1 MHGLF
6 WLTANLAERAPVLIA
21 VDDAHWADQMSLRF
35 ALYLGR
41 RVDDLAVV
49 LLIVTRPISEQV
61 DNELLV
67 ELSALPGATRLRPA
81 PLTEPDVGRLIEH
94 HRLPDADE
102 QFVTACYRATGGNPF
117 LLGELLAG
125 LVAEGVSGAAGDAAR
140 VEGFAPEGIVRWLLA
155 RLGALGEDA
164 GRLAAAF
171 SVLGAVSLADAAA
184 LANIEPSAAAAA
196 ADELV
201 GAHILVPGRAY
212 EFAHPVLQAAVYD
225 GLGPA
230 RRAEAHARAARLTS
244 ASGGSVRRVAAHLLS
259 SDPGHDDWVI
269 DVLRAAAH
277 EAGASGAPAAAVGY
291 LERALAETQAAEA
304 CRAAARA
311 RRGTAA
317 GRTPGG
323 NRAVATSP

>member
-1 MHGLF
+1 MILDPVVLIEPPFRTACVLAGTTTAEVIRFATGRSRMQVNAPVGCAGDTSKARRWRTTGGRARLILGRERELARIDELIVRAQTGSGGVAVLEGSAGIGKTALLAESMRAADRSGFAVLHGGGARLELEYAFGVVRQLFAGALGSRAQTSDLFDGAARLAKFPLGLASSAAGSAEVSSDPSAAMHGLF

-117 LLGELLAG
+117 LLE
-125 LVAEGVSGAAGDAAR
+125 E
-140 VEGFAPEGIVRWLLA
+140 LA
-155 RLGALGEDA
+155 RRPGC
-164 GRLAAAF
+164 GR
-171 SVLGAVSLADAAA
+171 SEWS
-184 LANIEPSAAAAA
+184 
-196 ADELV
+196 
-201 GAHILVPGRAY
+201 
-212 EFAHPVLQAAVYD
+212 
-225 GLGPA
+225 
-230 RRAEAHARAARLTS
+230 RR
-244 ASGGSVRRVAAHLLS
+244 
-259 SDPGHDDWVI
+259 
-269 DVLRAAAH
+269 
-277 EAGASGAPAAAVGY
+277 
-291 LERALAETQAAEA
+291 
-304 CRAAARA
+304 
-311 RRGTAA
+311 
-317 GRTPGG
+317 
-323 NRAVATSP
+323 